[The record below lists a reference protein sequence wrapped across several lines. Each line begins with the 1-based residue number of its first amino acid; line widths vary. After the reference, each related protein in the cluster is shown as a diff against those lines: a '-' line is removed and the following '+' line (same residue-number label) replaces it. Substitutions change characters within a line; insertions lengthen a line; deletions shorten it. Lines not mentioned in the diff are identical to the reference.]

1 MNQARPIGIQDV
13 KFKAQTIESSL
24 RKSHYNDSV
33 EEIANKGFDRSNGL
47 LNAIQYLEKSYL

>member
-47 LNAIQYLEKSYL
+47 LNAI